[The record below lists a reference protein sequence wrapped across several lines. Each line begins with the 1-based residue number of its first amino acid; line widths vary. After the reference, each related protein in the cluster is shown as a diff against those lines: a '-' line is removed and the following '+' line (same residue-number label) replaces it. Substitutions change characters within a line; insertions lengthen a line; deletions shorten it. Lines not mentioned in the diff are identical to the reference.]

1 MSFQAFS
8 TGSFNPTRRR
18 ESDGVGGAA
27 SMVNLARTLQN
38 IKANSPDYKN
48 IFDTDIVN
56 QANIRNTA
64 LDINSSLIAQKI
76 GAKAEVRRSDDLL
89 AAHKKGMSK
98 LQSAQEGAAWKEVL
112 GAGLG
117 LLGGFIL

>member
-8 TGSFNPTRRR
+8 TGSFNPRRR
-18 ESDGVGGAA
+18 ESAGVGGAA

-48 IFDTDIVN
+48 IFDTNIVN

-64 LDINSSLIAQKI
+64 RDINSSLIAQKI

-98 LQSAQEGAAWKEVL
+98 VQSAQEGAAWKKVL
-112 GAGLG
+112 GTGLG

>member
-1 MSFQAFS
+1 MSFQAFN
-8 TGSFNPTRRR
+8 TGSFNPRRR
-18 ESDGVGGAA
+18 ESAGVGSAA
-27 SMVNLARTLQN
+27 GMVNLARTLQN

-64 LDINSSLIAQKI
+64 RDINSSLIAQKI
-76 GAKAEVRRSDDLL
+76 GAKAQVRRSDDLL
-89 AAHKKGMSK
+89 AAHKSGMSK